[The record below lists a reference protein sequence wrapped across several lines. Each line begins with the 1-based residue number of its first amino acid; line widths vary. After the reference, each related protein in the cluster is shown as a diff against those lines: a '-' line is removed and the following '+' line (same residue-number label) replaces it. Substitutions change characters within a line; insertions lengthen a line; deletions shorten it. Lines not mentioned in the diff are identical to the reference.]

1 MYRFILYITLVFL
14 SVNNAFSSVY
24 KEYPSFAHI
33 VQDLTPTVV
42 NISTTQT
49 IKNNNTNLD
58 EILPQLPPDSPFRFF
73 FKEFLEKNIP
83 NQGQARKNV
92 SSLGSGFIISEDGYI
107 ITNSHV
113 VDKADIIDVKFNDG
127 RVVRA
132 KIIGIDK
139 KSDIALL
146 KVDIKHKLAHVQ
158 FGDSDLLAVGDWV
171 IAIGN
176 PFGLGGTVTAGIVSA
191 RGRNISDGSNT
202 DFIQTDAA
210 INRGNSGGPMFNTKG
225 ELVGISTAI
234 FSNSGGNIGIGFA
247 IPTQTALPVI
257 KQLKEKGHVVRGWLG
272 VNIQYVTPALAEAL
286 GLEQAKGAYVVGV
299 ADSSPAQRGGIKID
313 DLIIKFDGKEV
324 TKMNLLPNIVANTRI
339 GKKVKVVV
347 FRNIENK
354 LVKRTLNIR
363 IAKLDDLETTKN
375 IETKNDE
382 ISNKYKEYLGFK
394 LAPLNNQ
401 IRQKYNI
408 VKDVSGVLV
417 VGFSDNDHRFLSG
430 IQVGDVI
437 NKVNQITIN
446 SVSEFIKVAKKS
458 KLQNKQHILLSV
470 KRGDI
475 SAAITLNIQSLANQE
490 K

>member
-1 MYRFILYITLVFL
+1 MHRFILAITLIFL
-14 SVNNAFSSVY
+14 SINNSFSSIG

-33 VQDLTPTVV
+33 VKDLTPTVV

-49 IKNNNTNLD
+49 IKNNGSNID

-73 FKEFLEKNIP
+73 FKEFLEKNLP
-83 NQGQARKNV
+83 NQEQARKNV
-92 SSLGSGFIISEDGYI
+92 SSLGSGFVISQDGYI

-127 RVVRA
+127 TVVRA

-146 KVDIKHKLAHVQ
+146 KVNIKQKLAYVK
-158 FGDSDLLAVGDWV
+158 FGNSDLLAVGDWV

-247 IPTQTALPVI
+247 IPAQTALPVI

-286 GLEQAKGAYVVGV
+286 GLEKAKGAYVVGV
-299 ADSSPAQRGGIKID
+299 ADNSPAQRGGIKID
-313 DLIIKFDGKEV
+313 DLIIEFDGKEV

-339 GKKVKVVV
+339 GKKVKVIVL
-347 FRNIENK
+347 RNTDNK
-354 LVKRTLNIR
+354 LVKKTLNIR
-363 IAKLDDLETTKN
+363 IAKLDDLKTAKN
-375 IETKNDE
+375 TEVKNDK

-394 LAPLNNQ
+394 LASLNNQ
-401 IRQKYNI
+401 MRQEYKLSE
-408 VKDVSGVLV
+408 DVSGVLV
-417 VGFSDNDHRFLSG
+417 VGFSNNTHRFLSG
-430 IQVGDVI
+430 IQAGDI
-437 NKVNQITIN
+437 IYKVNQISIN
-446 SVSEFIKVAKKS
+446 SVSEFIKIAKKS
-458 KLQNKQHILLSV
+458 KRQNKQHILLSV
-470 KRGDI
+470 KRGDM
-475 SAAITLNIQSLANQE
+475 SAAITLNIESFANKE